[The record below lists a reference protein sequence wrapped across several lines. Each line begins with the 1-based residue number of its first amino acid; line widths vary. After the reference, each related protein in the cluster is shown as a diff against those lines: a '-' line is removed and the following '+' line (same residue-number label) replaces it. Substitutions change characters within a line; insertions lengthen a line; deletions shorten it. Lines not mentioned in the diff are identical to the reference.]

1 MSYRIHICDDEPHIV
16 LAVSLKFSKAGFQ
29 VTSASDGQAAWE
41 SIQRQPPQ
49 LLITDLQMPRLDGLG
64 LIKRLRAD
72 PALHDLPV
80 ILLTAKGFELEEDEI
95 QNEYGVKHVLCKP
108 FSPRELLALANTLL
122 EASTTVTNSELASLE
137 LGKASAAAS
146 APRSYG
152 AGSGGLT
159 SNDSY
164 FGPSAGTR

>member
-80 ILLTAKGFELEEDEI
+80 ILLTAKGFELEEDELRH
-95 QNEYGVKHVLCKP
+95 EYGVNHVLCKP
-108 FSPRELLALANTLL
+108 FSPRELVALANTLL
-122 EASTTVTNSELASLE
+122 EASTTVSNSERRTRWRQPPGPTAQ
-137 LGKASAAAS
+137 
-146 APRSYG
+146 AP
-152 AGSGGLT
+152 AG
-159 SNDSY
+159 
-164 FGPSAGTR
+164 

>member
-1 MSYRIHICDDEPHIV
+1 MSYRIHVCDDEPHIV

-29 VTSASDGQAAWE
+29 VTTANDGQAAWE

-72 PALHDLPV
+72 PELHDLPV
-80 ILLTAKGFELEEDEI
+80 ILLTAKGFELEEDELR
-95 QNEYGVKHVLCKP
+95 QEYGVKHVICKP
-108 FSPRELLALANTLL
+108 FSPRELVALANSLL
-122 EASTTVTNSELASLE
+122 GASASVANSELASLQI
-137 LGKASAAAS
+137 GQARGVAS

-152 AGSGGLT
+152 EGTGGRT
-159 SNDSY
+159 SNGTD